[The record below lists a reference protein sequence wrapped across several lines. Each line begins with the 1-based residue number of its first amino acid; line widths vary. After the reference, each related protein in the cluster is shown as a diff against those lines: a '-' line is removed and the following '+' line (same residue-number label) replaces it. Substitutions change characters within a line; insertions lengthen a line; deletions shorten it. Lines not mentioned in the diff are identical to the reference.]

1 MRWRRTGSG
10 AGLFRWRTHAN
21 EGGERSRADETG
33 PGRGCAT
40 ALSSAPGAPIKMSS
54 DMMQQGA
61 VDQSAPR
68 PRMPPA
74 PEGRRRPYGDD
85 AASRGAL
92 QPRQIFEAHRDAAE
106 STRTRDLEAGGGAGS
121 APGN

>member
-40 ALSSAPGAPIKMSS
+40 ALSSALGARMYLEPEL
-54 DMMQQGA
+54 QA
-61 VDQSAPR
+61 V
-68 PRMPPA
+68 
-74 PEGRRRPYGDD
+74 
-85 AASRGAL
+85 L
-92 QPRQIFEAHRDAAE
+92 CLHI
-106 STRTRDLEAGGGAGS
+106 AGS
-121 APGN
+121 PDRAVLPALRISLVLVAVAH

>member
-40 ALSSAPGAPIKMSS
+40 ALSSA
-54 DMMQQGA
+54 
-61 VDQSAPR
+61 
-68 PRMPPA
+68 
-74 PEGRRRPYGDD
+74 
-85 AASRGAL
+85 L
-92 QPRQIFEAHRDAAE
+92 
-106 STRTRDLEAGGGAGS
+106 GAGNGVCDLVLCLHIGGS
-121 APGN
+121 PDTAVLTALCISVVLVAVAH